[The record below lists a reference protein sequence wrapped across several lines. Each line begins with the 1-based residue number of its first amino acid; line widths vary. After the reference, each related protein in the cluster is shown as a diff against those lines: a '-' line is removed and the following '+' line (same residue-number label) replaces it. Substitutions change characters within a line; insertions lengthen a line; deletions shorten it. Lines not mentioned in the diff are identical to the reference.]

1 VEECR
6 LACVCAE
13 THLAIVKFD
22 VESII
27 ALMVREV
34 KSLSCLVNVI
44 SRSLIHHAKSR
55 ARPIPFHSIVANF
68 VTLGTTVAWLFKLC

>member
-1 VEECR
+1 
-6 LACVCAE
+6 VCAE

-34 KSLSCLVNVI
+34 KSLSCIVNFI
-44 SRSLIHHAKSR
+44 SRSLIRHAKSR
-55 ARPIPFHSIVANF
+55 PHPMPSHGIVANF